1 MTNEWISRDELS
13 EIRELSSKLLKTIV
27 MFMENPLAYADK
39 LQEANGFLA
48 SLMELVHD
56 LGLDGD
62 ALPIEHWTYP
72 QQESITDIIMQTAV
86 EKFRELLRGDRNE

>member
-1 MTNEWISRDELS
+1 MSEDQWISRDELA
-13 EIRELSSKLLKTIV
+13 EIRELSSKLLKLIV

-48 SLMELVHD
+48 SLMQLVND

-62 ALPIEHWTYP
+62 NLPIDHWTYG
-72 QQESITDIIMQTAV
+72 ESMSITDIIMQTAA
-86 EKFRELLRGDRNE
+86 EKFKELLRGE

>member
-1 MTNEWISRDELS
+1 MSDDQWISREELS

-48 SLMELVHD
+48 SLMELVNE

-62 ALPIEHWTYP
+62 DLPIEHWTYEQP
-72 QQESITDIIMQTAV
+72 LSITDIIMQTAA
-86 EKFRELLRGDRNE
+86 EKFRDLLRGE

>member
-1 MTNEWISRDELS
+1 VSEDQWISRDELA

-48 SLMELVHD
+48 SLMQMVND

-62 ALPIEHWTYP
+62 NLPIEHWTYEEP
-72 QQESITDIIMQTAV
+72 MSITDIIMQTAA
-86 EKFRELLRGDRNE
+86 EKFKEILRGE

>member
-1 MTNEWISRDELS
+1 MSENQWISKDELA
-13 EIRELSSKLLKTIV
+13 EIRELSSKLLKTVV

-48 SLMELVHD
+48 TLMQMVND

-62 ALPIEHWTYP
+62 NLPIEHWTYEEP
-72 QQESITDIIMQTAV
+72 MSITDIIMQTAMD
-86 EKFRELLRGDRNE
+86 KFKEMLRGE

>member
-1 MTNEWISRDELS
+1 MSENQWISRDELA
-13 EIRELSSKLLKTIV
+13 EIRELSSKLLKTVV

-48 SLMELVHD
+48 TLMQMVND

-62 ALPIEHWTYP
+62 NLPIEHWTYEEP
-72 QQESITDIIMQTAV
+72 MSITDIIMQTAMD
-86 EKFRELLRGDRNE
+86 KFKEMLRGE

>member
-1 MTNEWISRDELS
+1 MSEDQWISRDELA

-48 SLMELVHD
+48 SLMQMVND

-62 ALPIEHWTYP
+62 NLPIEHWTY
-72 QQESITDIIMQTAV
+72 EESMSITDIIMQTAA
-86 EKFRELLRGDRNE
+86 EKFKEILRGE

>member
-1 MTNEWISRDELS
+1 MSEDQWISRDELA

-48 SLMELVHD
+48 SLMQMVND

-62 ALPIEHWTYP
+62 NLPIEHWTYEEP
-72 QQESITDIIMQTAV
+72 MSITDIIMQTAA
-86 EKFRELLRGDRNE
+86 EKFKEILRGE